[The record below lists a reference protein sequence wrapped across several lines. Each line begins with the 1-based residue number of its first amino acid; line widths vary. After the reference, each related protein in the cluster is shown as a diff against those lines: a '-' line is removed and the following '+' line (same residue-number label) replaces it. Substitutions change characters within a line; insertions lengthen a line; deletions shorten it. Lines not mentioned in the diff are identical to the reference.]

1 MTAISTGTTGRLQ
14 ALKSAVTSGPGRSSD
29 LSFLPV
35 LAALAIIWLVFGSM
49 NENFISPANLTN
61 LTLQI
66 AATGTI
72 AVGVVLILLIGEI
85 DLSVGA
91 LSGFAAGVM
100 AVLNVRVGVPG
111 PIAIVAAVALG
122 IGIGVFNGLWIT
134 RTAVPAFVVT
144 LAGLLAWQGALL
156 AVLGG
161 TGTVNITDRGITQ
174 LAQGFLPAWLSWT
187 AMVVVLAVLT
197 GASLRQRRRRVAK
210 GLGVPSVTR
219 AVLRIIVAASVGSVG
234 VAVLNA
240 DRGVPYALVLL
251 LGLIVVFDLVIR
263 RTRLGR
269 HIMSV
274 GGNAEA
280 ARRAGI
286 NVDGIRVFVFAAAG
300 GAAALG
306 GVVAASRLFAVNQ
319 SSGAGD
325 LLLNAI
331 AAAVIGG
338 TSLFGGRGSMWA
350 AFLGALVIGS
360 ISNGMDLLGYV
371 TSVKFLVTGA
381 VLLLSVTVDARA
393 RERRRKAGGPS

>member
-14 ALKSAVTSGPGRSSD
+14 ALKSAVTSGRGRSSD

-174 LAQGFLPAWLSWT
+174 LAQGFLPAWLSWI

-210 GLGVPSVTR
+210 GLGVPSATR

>member
-1 MTAISTGTTGRLQ
+1 MTTLTPEARGKLQ
-14 ALKSAVTSGPGRSSD
+14 AIKTAVTSGRSRSSD

-35 LAALAIIWLVFGSM
+35 LAALAIIWLVFGLM
-49 NENFISPANLTN
+49 NPNFISPANLTN

-100 AVLNVRVGVPG
+100 AVLNVRMGVPG
-111 PIAIVAAVALG
+111 PIAIAAAIALG
-122 IGIGVFNGLWIT
+122 IGIGIFNGLWIT

-161 TGTVNITDRGITQ
+161 TGTVNINDRAITQ
-174 LAQGFLPAWLSWT
+174 LAQGFLPMWLSWT
-187 AMVVVLAVLT
+187 LLIAVLVILVA
-197 GASLRQRRRRVAK
+197 ASLQQRRRRIAK
-210 GLGVPSVTR
+210 KLGVPSVIR
-219 AVLRIIVAASVGSVG
+219 AVLRIVIAAIVGSVG

-240 DRGVPYALVLL
+240 DRGVPFALVML
-251 LGLIVVFDLVIR
+251 LGLIFVFDLVVR
-263 RTRLGR
+263 RTLLGR

-286 NVDGIRVFVFAAAG
+286 DVNGVRVFVFAAGG

-306 GVVAASRLFAVNQ
+306 GVIAASRLFAVNQ
-319 SSGAGD
+319 SSGSGD

-338 TSLFGGRGSMWA
+338 TSLFGGRGSVWS

-393 RERRRKAGGPS
+393 RERRLKAGGR

>member
-1 MTAISTGTTGRLQ
+1 MTTVSAEPTRRLQ
-14 ALKSAVTSGPGRSSD
+14 ALRTAVASSRGRSSD

-35 LAALAIIWLVFGSM
+35 LAALAIIWAVFGSM
-49 NENFISPANLTN
+49 NGNFISPANLTN

-100 AVLNVRVGVPG
+100 AVLNVRLGVPG
-111 PIAIVAAVALG
+111 PVAILAAIALG
-122 IGIGVFNGLWIT
+122 IGIGIFNGLWIT

-174 LAQGFLPAWLSWT
+174 LAQGFLPRWLSWCLL
-187 AMVVVLAVLT
+187 AVVVAVL
-197 GASLRQRRRRVAK
+197 GATSLRQRRRRITK
-210 GLGVPSVTR
+210 GLSVPSMVRT
-219 AVLRIIVAASVGSVG
+219 VLRLAIAVVVGSIG

-240 DRGVPYALVLL
+240 DRGMPYALVLL
-251 LGLIVVFDLVIR
+251 LGLIVVFDLVVR

-286 NVDGIRVFVFAAAG
+286 NVDGIRTFVFAAAG

-319 SSGAGD
+319 SSGSGD

-338 TSLFGGRGSMWA
+338 TSLFGGRGSVWA

-393 RERRRKAGGPS
+393 RERRLKAGA